1 MLCRWHSKTRSCKS
15 ARLDCTAR
23 LPACEILVFDNM
35 RLAFLCFLTATLP
48 AQTVEFNRNVRPI
61 LSDKCW
67 SCHGTDA
74 AAKGIRLRLDQEA
87 SAQAA
92 RSLIADRIATDNKA
106 RRMPPAH
113 IGNPLSTSEIAT
125 LRSWAEAG
133 APWQTHW
140 AYLAPTREAGRGID
154 HFVKAKLA
162 TLGLKPSPPAQ
173 KETLLR
179 RLSLDLTGLPP
190 TPAELDSNASY
201 EATVDRLLASPRFA
215 ERMTARWLD
224 ASRYA
229 DTNGYQTDGERV
241 MWRWRDWVIDAF
253 ARNMPFDQFILE
265 QMAGDLLPNA
275 TLSQRIATGFQRN
288 HRGNG
293 EGGIIAAEYLA
304 EYAADRVETMS
315 TVFLGSTVGCARC
328 HNHKYDPFSQKDFYQ
343 FFAYF
348 HNIGERGRYF
358 KYGNTPPFI
367 PAPTTG
373 QQAQLQSRAAAIRKA
388 EAKLKPGEAQ
398 GPLNWKPTL
407 DLIPLDKAA
416 PSYTDRFTVA
426 AQFTPQST
434 DATIIAK
441 TVDTDEPMGFSLL
454 LKMGHL
460 QVNLVQ
466 RWLDDAIRV
475 ETERTLVPGQPH
487 HVAFTYDGSKL
498 ASGLILYIDGKPEK
512 VRILVDELNQDF
524 IVKEPLKIGGT
535 GVADPRIYGRSLPP
549 LEVAFLAGT
558 ATGAEARRRQFL
570 ETKDST
576 AWAELTRLRRERDAY
591 LDEIPTVMVM
601 QEMPQPLD
609 AHILIRGAYDLPG
622 ETVAP
627 GVPSILGKLPTG
639 SPNNRLGLARWLID
653 RSNPLTARVT
663 VNRFWQS
670 LFGAGIVKTSED
682 FGAQGEWPSHPELL
696 DWLAVEFMD
705 SGWNVKHLIKTIVL
719 SDTYRQSSQL
729 TPELLARDPEN
740 RLLARGPRLR
750 LDAGQVRD
758 QALFVSGLLVEKQ
771 GGPSVKPYQPA
782 GLWKEL
788 SGGTDYQIDKG
799 EGLYRRSLYTFWKRT
814 SPPPAM
820 ANFDAAGRETCIVR
834 ESRTN
839 TPLQALNLMND
850 VTFLEAS
857 RKLAERMLQ
866 SKEGISFGFRLITS
880 RLPST
885 KELAIL
891 NTAYR
896 QHLAT
901 YNSNPTAARNLL
913 AHGDSTRDPKL
924 DPAVLA
930 AHTLVASML
939 LNLDEGITRE

>member
-1 MLCRWHSKTRSCKS
+1 
-15 ARLDCTAR
+15 
-23 LPACEILVFDNM
+23 M
-35 RLAFLCFLTATLP
+35 RPVFLCFFTATLY
-48 AQTVEFNRNVRPI
+48 AQTVEFNRQVRPI

-67 SCHGTDA
+67 TCHGTDA

-87 SAQAA
+87 STQAA
-92 RSLIADRIATDNKA
+92 RNLIIDRVTTENKA
-106 RRMPPAH
+106 RRMPPTH
-113 IGNPLSTSEIAT
+113 TGNTLTANEIAI
-125 LRSWAEAG
+125 LRTWAESG
-133 APWQTHW
+133 APWQMHW
-140 AYLAPTREAGRGID
+140 AYLPPTRQPGGSID
-154 HFVKAKLA
+154 TFVKNKLSS
-162 TLGLKPSPPAQ
+162 LGLKPSPPAQ
-173 KETLLR
+173 RETLLR
-179 RLSLDLTGLPP
+179 RLTLDLTGLPP
-190 TPAELDSNASY
+190 TPAELDSTEPY
-201 EATVDRLLASPRFA
+201 EATVDRLLGSPRFA

-241 MWRWRDWVIDAF
+241 MWRWRDWVINAF
-253 ARNMPFDQFILE
+253 QNNMPFNQFILE
-265 QMAGDLLPNA
+265 QMAGDLLPNP

-293 EGGIIAAEYLA
+293 EGGIVAEEYLA

-315 TVFLGSTVGCARC
+315 AVFLGSTVGCARC

-358 KYGNTPPFI
+358 KYGNTPPFLH
-367 PAPTTG
+367 APTND
-373 QQAQLQSRAAAIRKA
+373 QQAKLQSLEAAIRKA
-388 EAKLKPGEAQ
+388 ESKLKTGEAK

-407 DLIPLDKAA
+407 DLIPLEKAA

-426 AQFTPQST
+426 AHFTPQSA

-441 TVDTDEPMGFSLL
+441 TVETEDPMGFSLL
-454 LKMGHL
+454 LKKGHL

-475 ETERTLVPGQPH
+475 ETERVLEPGQAH
-487 HVAFTYDGSKL
+487 HVAFTFDGSKL
-498 ASGLILYIDGKPEK
+498 ASGLLLYIDGKPEK
-512 VRILVDELNQDF
+512 LRILVDELNQDF
-524 IVKEPLKIGGT
+524 VVKEPLNIGKA
-535 GVADPRIYGRSLPP
+535 GVSDPRIYGRALTP
-549 LEVAFLAGT
+549 LEVSFLAGT
-558 ATGAEARRRQFL
+558 ATGSEARRRQFL
-570 ETKDST
+570 ETQDS
-576 AWAELTRLRRERDAY
+576 ASWAELTRLRREREAY
-591 LDEIPTVMVM
+591 LDQVPTVMVM
-601 QEMPQPLD
+601 QEMPLPLE
-609 AHILIRGAYDLPG
+609 AHVLIRGAYDRPG
-622 ETVAP
+622 EAVNP
-627 GVPSILGKLPTG
+627 GVPSFLGKIPAG

-653 RSNPLTARVT
+653 RNNPLTARVT

-670 LFGAGIVKTSED
+670 LFGIGIVKTPED

-705 SGWNVKHLIKTIVL
+705 SGWNVRQLIKTIVL
-719 SDTYRQSSQL
+719 SDTYRQSSL
-729 TPELLARDPEN
+729 VSPELLARDPEN

-750 LDAGQVRD
+750 LDAGQIRD

-771 GGPSVKPYQPA
+771 GGPSVKPYQPN

-799 EGLYRRSLYTFWKRT
+799 EGLYRRSIYTFWKRT
-814 SPPPAM
+814 SPPPTM

-857 RKLAERMLQ
+857 RKLAERMLH
-866 SKEGISFGFRLITS
+866 SKDGISFGFRLVTS
-880 RLPST
+880 RLPNT
-885 KELAIL
+885 RELAIL
-891 NTAYR
+891 NNAYQ

-901 YNSNPTAARNLL
+901 YNSNPDAARNLL
-913 AHGDSTRDPKL
+913 AHGDSARDTKL
-924 DPAVLA
+924 DNAVLA

-939 LNLDEGITRE
+939 LNLDEGITKE